1 MRYALAF
8 IASFAVLAGATAFVR
23 VQAAEPPV
31 AQADPK
37 KEEKKDE
44 RKEEKKEEKK
54 DGHDGH
60 HAGDKTDNA
69 KKEQPEWG
77 GEVKTD
83 LKNAKDPVSSKEI
96 AQGVDHHV
104 VYHGFKIRFEGES
117 TLKRFKRR
125 PVQYFVPLGL
135 ELTAEREVK
144 KVNPEDFKDPPVI
157 PATCPFMGGD
167 IIKEDG
173 VYMFHR
179 GYRIYFCCWNGCWE
193 DFLKDPA
200 RHYGEYGLQ
209 EKDGK
214 LVSRES

>member
-23 VQAAEPPV
+23 VQAAEPP
-31 AQADPK
+31 ATQAEPQKEDQK
-37 KEEKKDE
+37 KEE
-44 RKEEKKEEKK
+44 KEEKK
-54 DGHDGH
+54 DGHDMG
-60 HAGDKTDNA
+60 GKKDDA
-69 KKEQPEWG
+69 KEEQPEWG

-83 LKNAKDPVSSKEI
+83 LKNAKDPVTGKEI
-96 AQGVDHHV
+96 AERADHHV
-104 VYHGFKIRFEGES
+104 VYRGFKIRFEGES

-135 ELTAEREVK
+135 ELTAKREVK

-200 RHYGEYGLQ
+200 KHYGEYGLNEQ
-209 EKDGK
+209 DGK
-214 LVSRES
+214 LVPKES